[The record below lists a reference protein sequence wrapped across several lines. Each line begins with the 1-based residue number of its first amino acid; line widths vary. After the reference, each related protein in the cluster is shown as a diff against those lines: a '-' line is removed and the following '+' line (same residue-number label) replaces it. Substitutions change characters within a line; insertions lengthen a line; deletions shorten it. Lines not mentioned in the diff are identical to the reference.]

1 MRSARVIE
9 LDTDR
14 GGARIWLV
22 RVTTFLIV
30 LYAIFYSVFTAPS
43 RFLNDTSYDA
53 KLVRSPITAD
63 MIRLELPANAA
74 DLAKT
79 MQADV
84 MEQHP
89 SWYPAQL
96 KLYRVAQDW
105 DNVFIEIY
113 VLQYLSLVLVIGGG
127 LRGLTGFA
135 RVLAGIAILITGIFD
150 WLENIRIHA
159 ILYPGVPPFAK
170 DLVEQLKSASET
182 KWTAFSISCLLLS
195 LLVWRLPIVSRTLRI
210 ELVASLFG
218 AAAFVALGCFPGYSQ
233 GLKAG
238 TGLYIIMPIIAFWS
252 FVLHPA
258 IHFLDERV
266 RGSESQFPITFKALG
281 LVGPI
286 SELKAAPLSE
296 IKKEPPKWSLND
308 LEK

>member
-1 MRSARVIE
+1 MK
-9 LDTDR
+9 LDADR
-14 GGARIWLV
+14 GGARIWIV
-22 RVTTFLIV
+22 RVTTVMIV
-30 LYAIFYSVFTAPS
+30 LYGIFYSWFTAPS

-53 KLVRSPITAD
+53 KLVRSPIAAD

-79 MQADV
+79 MHADV

-96 KLYRVAQDW
+96 KLYRLAQDW

-135 RVLAGIAILITGIFD
+135 RGLAGIAILITGIFD

-159 ILYPGVPPFAK
+159 ILYPDAPHFA
-170 DLVEQLKSASET
+170 DSLIEQLKSASET
-182 KWTAFSISCLLLS
+182 KWAAFSVSCLLLS
-195 LLVWRLPIVSRTLRI
+195 LLVWRLPVVSRTLRI
-210 ELVASLFG
+210 ALVASLCG
-218 AAAFVALGCFPGYSQ
+218 AAALVALGCFPGYSQ
-233 GLKAG
+233 WLKAG
-238 TGLYIIMPIIAFWS
+238 TGLYMIMPILAFWS

-266 RGSESQFPITFKALG
+266 RGSESQLPIKFKALG
-281 LVGPI
+281 LVGPS
-286 SELKAAPLSE
+286 SEIEATPLSDR
-296 IKKEPPKWSLND
+296 KKEPPKWSLND